1 MGRGAGVPRSKA
13 LSMTAMYDPEL
24 ARLPYRRPP
33 MNRGIDPQRLNWLWR
48 LICELGEVAPE
59 EVVEALHAA
68 VVPVDVKRASSWVVS
83 DQDPAFF
90 PITLAELERNLRA
103 LIALRQ
109 AREQTQ
115 RGLQRAVADS
125 TDGDSD
131 PAGDDALPEW

>member
-1 MGRGAGVPRSKA
+1 MPPSKA
-13 LSMTAMYDPEL
+13 LSKTAMYDPEL

-48 LICELGEVAPE
+48 LVCELGEVAPE

-68 VVPVDVKRASSWVVS
+68 VVPVDAKRARSWVVS

-125 TDGDSD
+125 TDIDGEST
-131 PAGDDALPEW
+131 GDDPSPEW

>member
-1 MGRGAGVPRSKA
+1 
-13 LSMTAMYDPEL
+13 MYDHEL

-48 LICELGEVAPE
+48 LICELGDVQPD

-68 VVPVDVKRASSWVVS
+68 VVPVDAQRARSWTTG
-83 DQDPAFF
+83 DRDPGFF

-109 AREQTQ
+109 AREHTE

-125 TDGDSD
+125 AALDGDP
-131 PAGDDALPEW
+131 PARDLPLEW